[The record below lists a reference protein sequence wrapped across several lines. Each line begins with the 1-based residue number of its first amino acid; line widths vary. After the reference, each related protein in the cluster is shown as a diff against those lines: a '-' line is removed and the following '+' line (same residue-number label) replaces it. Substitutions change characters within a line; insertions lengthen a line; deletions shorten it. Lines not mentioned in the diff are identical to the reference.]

1 LRNKLKTIRTLFCN
15 AQRSR
20 KKYWRKKH
28 QQSEDTQP
36 LLEEEQQEQPL
47 LEEEQQEDLMDVEYE
62 KESASSK
69 GKAYNICNKKYNDVC
84 LSVCLFLFGFSKL
97 PQKLSLPIF
106 FHFPSN
112 YNSKNWFDQTSWGN
126 YPLAYN
132 VTKGVVSRNAFELNL
147 VNRIFYPG

>member
-47 LEEEQQEDLMDVEYE
+47 LEEEQQEQPLLEEEQQEDLMDVEYE

-84 LSVCLFLFGFSKL
+84 LSVSFWFLQTPTKIVSPNFFSFSFKL
-97 PQKLSLPIF
+97 
-106 FHFPSN
+106 
-112 YNSKNWFDQTSWGN
+112 
-126 YPLAYN
+126 
-132 VTKGVVSRNAFELNL
+132 
-147 VNRIFYPG
+147 